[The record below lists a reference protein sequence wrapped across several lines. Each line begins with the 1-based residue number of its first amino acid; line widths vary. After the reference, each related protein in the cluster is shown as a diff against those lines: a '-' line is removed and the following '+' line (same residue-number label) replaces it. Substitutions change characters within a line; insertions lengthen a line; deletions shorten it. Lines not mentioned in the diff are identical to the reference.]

1 MDVTEGKNIREKA
14 DRKRNL
20 KKERR
25 KVRRSCVSLVT
36 SKGQSE
42 ESRREKKS
50 ERKCAE
56 AAFTLATQFDD
67 VERPI
72 GGRCV

>member
-1 MDVTEGKNIREKA
+1 MESYER
-14 DRKRNL
+14 
-20 KKERR
+20 KKESAQ
-25 KVRRSCVSLVT
+25 KL

-42 ESRREKKS
+42 ESRKEKKS

-56 AAFTLATQFDD
+56 AAFTFLATQFDD

-72 GGRCV
+72 GGK

>member
-1 MDVTEGKNIREKA
+1 MESSER
-14 DRKRNL
+14 
-20 KKERR
+20 KKESAQ
-25 KVRRSCVSLVT
+25 KLLFVGLVT

-56 AAFTLATQFDD
+56 AAFTFLATQFDD

-72 GGRCV
+72 GGK